1 MPLDL
6 RGAVIQTCK
15 YSMGLS
21 ILGLILIVARL
32 MEVSREIE
40 FLKVVEIDWLGQF
53 EDLTQGN
60 RSILRT
66 DVFIFIGELTA
77 SRTILILSAIFVLVY
92 ILSWWWMVFALKQ
105 AKDDGSV
112 PLRTVLLL
120 SIFAAVDIAASA
132 GFILLRIIMFL
143 IRDKQYPSDLRIPSP
158 ADFEHYPAIAA
169 FRLATLKSSTA
180 TTDIVVS
187 VIVGFLTGLRVY
199 SVANIIHFYKRSKKG
214 DMYGEYNSEMYSE
227 RMEELKPDTLEKAY
241 STLPKPGS
249 AYPLSSPASFIGSP
263 INRAPSVHSAAVRAR
278 PMSLNGVVG
287 GLGALERR
295 SWAQAQNTATSIID
309 EPLRNDGELQI
320 QAADMPLEMQKTAVQ
335 SALQAIRLYGSE
347 KHVAEAIK
355 QDFDQLY
362 SPTWHCIV
370 GRNWGSCV
378 THSKKCY
385 VRMNWKDM
393 TILLYRSI

>member
-249 AYPLSSPASFIGSP
+249 AYPLSSPASFILGSSTC
-263 INRAPSVHSAAVRAR
+263 IYTSRDN
-278 PMSLNGVVG
+278 
-287 GLGALERR
+287 LE
-295 SWAQAQNTATSIID
+295 
-309 EPLRNDGELQI
+309 LRF